1 MIKVKYL
8 AVIEQGSDNYSA
20 YLPDVP
26 GCVATG
32 ETIEETLSR
41 LGRALEMHL
50 AGLKEDG
57 LPLPVPT
64 TAGEYIELPFRQVVG

>member
-1 MIKVKYL
+1 MKYL
-8 AVIEQGSDNYSA
+8 AIIEQGSDNYSA

-32 ETIEETLSR
+32 KNIEVTLRR
-41 LGRALEMHL
+41 LARALEMHL
-50 AGLKEDG
+50 AGLEEDG

-64 TAGEYIELPFRQVVG
+64 TAGEYLEIPSHQVVG